1 LTATTERMSQQIA
14 EARASIES
22 ALLDALPPET
32 APEGAPN
39 LAPNLVAAMHYATLA
54 GGKRLRPLLCI
65 AAAEAVGGQ
74 LAQGLT
80 AGCAIE
86 LVHTYSLIHDDLPA
100 MDDDQLRRGKPTCHI
115 RFNEA
120 EAILA
125 GDALQALAFELI
137 ANQPL
142 PATTCLAMSKHLAR
156 AVGWAGMV
164 GGQSFDLALT
174 QASRN
179 QQKIAQSRLED
190 LHAAKTGALL
200 KASLELGAMSVQN
213 ASDPEKV
220 TNEPTVAACGKIG
233 EKLGLAF
240 QVIDD
245 VLDVSQTTET
255 LGKDAG
261 SDAAQGKTTFVDLL
275 GEEGAR
281 QYAYELFEAAESHFK
296 NLPGPTELLEA
307 AAREVVFRD
316 H

>member
-1 LTATTERMSQQIA
+1 MRAPTQRMSEQIDQ
-14 EARASIES
+14 ARASIES
-22 ALLDALPPET
+22 ALIEALPAATPT
-32 APEGAPN
+32 DADAATDTSPN

-65 AAAEAVGGQ
+65 AAAEAAGGQ
-74 LAQGLT
+74 RQRGLT

-100 MDDDQLRRGKPTCHI
+100 MDDDQLRRGMPTCHI

-125 GDALQALAFELI
+125 GDALQALAFELL
-137 ANQPL
+137 ADQLL
-142 PATTCLAMSKHLAR
+142 PATTCLMMSKHLAR
-156 AVGWAGMV
+156 AAGWAGMV

-174 QASRN
+174 QLSRN
-179 QQKIAQSRLED
+179 QQKIAQSVLED
-190 LHAAKTGALL
+190 LHAAKTGALI
-200 KASLELGAMSVQN
+200 KASLELGAMSAEG
-213 ASDPEKV
+213 ASEV
-220 TNEPTVAACGKIG
+220 TVSTCGTIG

-281 QYAYELFEAAESHFK
+281 QYAYELFEEAKSHFES
-296 NLPGPTELLEA
+296 LPGPTALLEA
-307 AAREVVFRD
+307 AAQEVVFRD

>member
-1 LTATTERMSQQIA
+1 MTATTEHISQQID
-14 EARASIES
+14 EARVTVENALIE
-22 ALLDALPPET
+22 ALPAEST
-32 APEGAPN
+32 ASPSPSSASA
-39 LAPNLVAAMHYATLA
+39 LAPNLIAAMRYATLA

-65 AAAEAVGGQ
+65 ASAEAAGGHQ
-74 LAQGLT
+74 EQGLT

-86 LVHTYSLIHDDLPA
+86 FVHTYSLIHDDLPA
-100 MDDDQLRRGKPTCHI
+100 MDDDQLRRGKPTCHV

-125 GDALQALAFELI
+125 GDALQALAFELL
-137 ANQPL
+137 ADQQL
-142 PATTCLAMSKHLAR
+142 PASTCLAMSKYLAR

-174 QASRN
+174 QASRS
-179 QQKIAQSRLED
+179 QQKIPQSRLED

-200 KASLELGAMSVQN
+200 KASLELGAMSAQ
-213 ASDPEKV
+213 PESEAIIS
-220 TNEPTVAACGKIG
+220 TCGLIG
-233 EKLGLAF
+233 ERLGLAF

-255 LGKDAG
+255 LGKNAG
-261 SDAAQGKTTFVDLL
+261 SDAAQGKTTFVDLK

-281 QYAYELFEAAESHFK
+281 QYAYDLFAEAKSHFTK
-296 NLPGPTELLEA
+296 LPGPTELLEA